1 MGFTLCG
8 NFFISYKETFVEAEF
23 IPSIEYELYVWRFSP
38 GKMLEYISKHRIFKL
53 HKGSIELED
62 ITFMQYPTDPYK
74 ILCYGVA

>member
-8 NFFISYKETFVEAEF
+8 NFFISYKENYVDSEF
-23 IPSIEYELYVWRFSP
+23 IPLSEYELYVWRFAP
-38 GKMLEYISKHRIFKL
+38 GKMLRYVSKHRIFKL
-53 HKGSIELED
+53 YKGAGELED